1 MTNTSQDPEPDDPR
15 TQRVPRDARR
25 PRRWA
30 CSARAVGWLR
40 QACRERGAAL
50 RVADR
55 RSIVIAMLGL
65 TVALGPGGCGDEAR
79 PSTIPSNGGEA
90 PANRA
95 PTVVQGPSGASG
107 AIREVLEGRASY
119 YADSLAG
126 NPTASTIVYKATQN
140 PTCFIS
146 ATPSK
151 PFSHQS
157 SPNGRH
163 RPDTPLRSPRR
174 GRAINRRTSEY
185 VHRPSYFSSTACR
198 LTTLSFWTTTPSRL
212 QGNRPG

>member
-126 NPTASTIVYKATQN
+126 NPTASGEPYDPRAYTAASRDLPFGTRVRVTRLDDDGRPMASVIVRVN
-140 PTCFIS
+140 DRGP
-146 ATPSK
+146 
-151 PFSHQS
+151 
-157 SPNGRH
+157 H
-163 RPDTPLRSPRR
+163 RDHSRILDLS
-174 GRAINRRTSEY
+174 RAAAEALDMIRAGVVDIRAE
-185 VHRPSYFSSTACR
+185 VLAD
-198 LTTLSFWTTTPSRL
+198 
-212 QGNRPG
+212 